1 MTVTRRRRILT
12 KEERA
17 LWATVMRDAV
27 PLPGRALAE
36 AMTAAPPE
44 APPDPPVAAMTP
56 PPLPAAPAINPKRT
70 YVHVTPPPLQPGHHP
85 NVDGRTADRMRRG
98 KLEIDGRIDLHGMSQ
113 AQAHGAL
120 ASFVHRAWHEGRRCV
135 LVITG
140 KGSFSAEGG
149 VLRRAVPRWLG
160 DAPLRSM
167 VLAVQHA
174 QPRDGGDGA
183 LYVLIKRRRDRKDP
197 A

>member
-1 MTVTRRRRILT
+1 MTRRRRT
-12 KEERA
+12 VTPEERA

-27 PLPGRALAE
+27 PLPGRSLAE
-36 AMTAAPPE
+36 VMTSAPPE
-44 APPDPPVAAMTP
+44 PTVPPADLSDT
-56 PPLPAAPAINPKRT
+56 PLPVRGTPSSRRT
-70 YVHVTPPPLQPGHHP
+70 YVHVSQPPLELGHHP
-85 NVDGRTADRMRRG
+85 NVDGRTADRLKRG
-98 KLEIDGRIDLHGMSQ
+98 KLEIDGRIDLHGMTQ
-113 AQAHGAL
+113 ARAHTAL
-120 ASFVHRAWHEGRRCV
+120 AAYVHRAWNEGRRCI

-149 VLRRAVPRWLG
+149 VLKRAVPRWLG

-174 QPRDGGDGA
+174 QPRDGGEGA

-197 A
+197 AR

>member
-1 MTVTRRRRILT
+1 MTRRRRT
-12 KEERA
+12 VTPEEHA
-17 LWATVMRDAV
+17 LWATAMRDAV
-27 PLPGRALAE
+27 PLPGRSLIE
-36 AMTAAPPE
+36 AMTSAPP
-44 APPDPPVAAMTP
+44 APAPADPPA
-56 PPLPAAPAINPKRT
+56 PPLPAPAPAPGRKHT
-70 YVHVTPPPLQPGHHP
+70 YVHVTPPPLVPGHHP
-85 NVDGRTADRMRRG
+85 DVDGRTAGRLRRG

-120 ASFVHRAWHEGRRCV
+120 AAFVHRAWHEGRRCV

-149 VLRRAVPRWLG
+149 VLRRAVPMWLG

-167 VLAVQHA
+167 VLAVQPA

-183 LYVLIKRRRDRKDP
+183 LYVLIKRRRDRKD
-197 A
+197 AAR

>member
-1 MTVTRRRRILT
+1 MTPRRRRIVT
-12 KEERA
+12 AEERA

-27 PLPGRALAE
+27 PLPGRSLAE
-36 AMTAAPPE
+36 AMTSAPPE
-44 APPDPPVAAMTP
+44 APPVAEAP
-56 PPLPAAPAINPKRT
+56 PPALPTPPAINPKRT
-70 YVHVTPPPLQPGHHP
+70 YVHVTPPPLEMGHHP
-85 NVDGRTADRMRRG
+85 NVDGRTADRLRRG

-120 ASFVHRAWHEGRRCV
+120 AAFVHRAWHEGRRCV

-149 VLRRAVPRWLG
+149 VLKRAVPRWLG

-167 VLAVQHA
+167 VLAVQSA

-197 A
+197 AR

>member
-1 MTVTRRRRILT
+1 MTPRRRRIVT
-12 KEERA
+12 PEERA
-17 LWATVMRDAV
+17 LWAVVMRDAV
-27 PLPGRALAE
+27 PLPGRSLAE
-36 AMTAAPPE
+36 AMTSAPPE
-44 APPDPPVAAMTP
+44 APPA
-56 PPLPAAPAINPKRT
+56 PLPPALNPKRT

-85 NVDGRTADRMRRG
+85 NVDGRTADRLRRG
-98 KLEIDGRIDLHGMSQ
+98 KLEIDGRIDLHGMTQ
-113 AQAHGAL
+113 AQAHTAL

-149 VLRRAVPRWLG
+149 VLRRSVPRWLG

-167 VLAVQHA
+167 VLAVQSA

-197 A
+197 AR